1 MTTNRTSELHS
12 LSDRAGISVKPG
24 TDSLEQ
30 VLEQTNLNWGV
41 EKAQAYSPE
50 GDEIPN
56 LFLLRRDDTR
66 DVLNV
71 VKGRYQPVNNLDMFE
86 PFDELVKAHGA
97 TYESAGVVSRGGT
110 CWLSAKLPDSFEAR
124 AGDVV
129 EKRMVAMANHDGM
142 RLNSYFFFSNRVFC
156 NNMMGSLTNTAR
168 KHGHRVKHVGDWQS
182 NLEQATAGF
191 AAALTDAVTFEA
203 QAKQLVNTRM
213 SDNQAERFIKRF
225 IPDATPRAGEKL
237 VTERQKSRV
246 NRVRADIQ
254 DLFVNGAGN
263 EGVSRWDMLNAVTEY
278 YDHHAFRKNTQAARA
293 FVSNAQGG
301 HQSKNRAMTLLL
313 AN

>member
-30 VLEQTNLNWGV
+30 VLVQTNLNWGV

-86 PFDELVKAHGA
+86 PFDELVKLHGA
-97 TYESAGVVSRGGT
+97 TYEGAGMVSRGGT
-110 CWLSAKLPDSFEAR
+110 CWLSAKLPDTFEAR

-182 NLEQATAGF
+182 NLHEAQQGF
-191 AAALTDAVTFEA
+191 AAALADAETFET
-203 QAKQLVNTRM
+203 QAKSLVNRRM
-213 SDNQAERFIKRF
+213 SDNQAARFVKQLV
-225 IPDATPRAGEKL
+225 PDAQPRPGEKQ
-237 VTERQKSRV
+237 VTERQRGNV
-246 NRVRADIQ
+246 ERVRHDIAH
-254 DLFVNGAGN
+254 LFVNGAGN
-263 EGVSRWDMLNAVTEY
+263 EGNSRWDMLNAVTEY

-293 FVSNAQGG
+293 FVSNAQGR
-301 HQSKNRAMTLLL
+301 HASKNRAMTLLL
-313 AN
+313 AA

>member
-56 LFLLRRDDTR
+56 LYLLRRDDTR

-71 VKGRYQPVNNLDMFE
+71 VKGRYQPVNNLDMFQ
-86 PFDELVKAHGA
+86 PFDELVRSHGA
-97 TYESAGVVSRGGT
+97 TYEGAGVVSRGGT
-110 CWLSAKLPDSFEAR
+110 CWLSAKLPDTFEAR

-129 EKRMVAMANHDGM
+129 EKRMVAMANHDGL

-168 KHGHRVKHVGDWQS
+168 KHGHRVKHVGDWQA
-182 NLEQATAGF
+182 NLEQATEGF
-191 AAALTDAVTFEA
+191 AAALTDAATFET

-213 SDNQAERFIKRF
+213 SNNQATRFINRF
-225 IPDATPRAGEKL
+225 VPDATPREGEKQ
-237 VTERQKSRV
+237 VTERQMSRV
-246 NRVRADIQ
+246 ERVRCELQ
-254 DLFVNGAGN
+254 HLFVNGAGN
-263 EGVSRWDMLNAVTEY
+263 EGNSRWDMLNAITEY
-278 YDHHAFRKNTQAARA
+278 YDHHAFRKNTQAGRA
-293 FVSNAQGG
+293 FVSNAQGL
-301 HQSKNRAMTLLL
+301 HAHKNRAMTLLL
-313 AN
+313 TA

>member
-12 LSDRAGISVKPG
+12 LSDRAGVSVKPG

-56 LFLLRRDDTR
+56 LFLLRRDDTH

-71 VKGRYQPVNNLDMFE
+71 VKGRYQPVNNLDMFQ
-86 PFDELVKAHGA
+86 PFDELVKQHGA
-97 TYESAGVVSRGGT
+97 TYEGAGTVSRGGT

-129 EKRMVAMANHDGM
+129 EKRMVAMANHDGI
-142 RLNSYFFFSNRVFC
+142 RLNSYFFYSNRVFC

-168 KHGHRVKHVGDWQS
+168 KHGHRVKHVGDWQA

-191 AAALTDAVTFEA
+191 AAALSDAATFET
-203 QAKQLVNTRM
+203 QAKSLVNRRM
-213 SDNQAERFIKRF
+213 SDNQAARFVNKF
-225 IPDATPRAGEKL
+225 VMDATPRAGEKQ
-237 VTERQKSRV
+237 VTERQKARV
-246 NRVRADIQ
+246 ERVRNELL

-263 EGVSRWDMLNAVTEY
+263 EGCSRWDMLNAVTEY

-301 HQSKNRAMTLLL
+301 HAHKNRAMSLLL
-313 AN
+313 AA